1 MIEINHVSK
10 KFRIWEDRS
19 RDLKE
24 TTINFLRGKKRSFR
38 DLWALRGIDL
48 EIKEGET
55 VAFIGEN
62 GSGKSTLLKL
72 LGGIY
77 TPDEGKIV
85 TRGKISTLLELGVGF
100 HPDLTGEENIYLNG
114 AMLGFDRAEMQKRFD
129 EIVSFSEIG
138 DFVYS
143 PIRTYSSGM
152 LMRLGFS
159 IAMCVDPDIL
169 LLDEILA
176 VGDEAFQLKCL
187 DRLETFK
194 MSGKTIVL
202 VSHSL
207 EMVRKFCKR
216 VILLHAGRVVCDDF
230 PEKTI
235 EAYHVVLYGQE
246 DSSVAPKGLED
257 HEATHE
263 EILPAEILSGKQE
276 EPREDLPPAEKPLR
290 DEAESG
296 KEIEAIEENAP
307 PPVLEGSLEAAAPD
321 PFCHQRFGTMEAEVT
336 EVLIR
341 SEQGGEAD
349 TFLSGERISISLR
362 IRFHRDI
369 ENPNVGIAILEH
381 GDGRGVVVY
390 STNTLRRKM
399 YLGLLRKET
408 EVEVEFVQRAFL
420 PEGEYFLTV
429 AITDPFDSRFYDW
442 HECVKHF
449 RIKTVDPSWDG
460 RIDLNS
466 QITIRKQTCRN

>member
-1 MIEINHVSK
+1 MIEIIHVSK

-207 EMVRKFCKR
+207 EMVRKFLAFSFSMPC
-216 VILLHAGRVVCDDF
+216 
-230 PEKTI
+230 
-235 EAYHVVLYGQE
+235 
-246 DSSVAPKGLED
+246 
-257 HEATHE
+257 
-263 EILPAEILSGKQE
+263 LS
-276 EPREDLPPAEKPLR
+276 
-290 DEAESG
+290 
-296 KEIEAIEENAP
+296 I
-307 PPVLEGSLEAAAPD
+307 
-321 PFCHQRFGTMEAEVT
+321 
-336 EVLIR
+336 
-341 SEQGGEAD
+341 
-349 TFLSGERISISLR
+349 
-362 IRFHRDI
+362 
-369 ENPNVGIAILEH
+369 
-381 GDGRGVVVY
+381 
-390 STNTLRRKM
+390 
-399 YLGLLRKET
+399 
-408 EVEVEFVQRAFL
+408 
-420 PEGEYFLTV
+420 
-429 AITDPFDSRFYDW
+429 
-442 HECVKHF
+442 
-449 RIKTVDPSWDG
+449 
-460 RIDLNS
+460 
-466 QITIRKQTCRN
+466 